1 MAETLAALHALDVD
15 EIGLSALRRPDSLGA
30 RQLRRWTKQWHASKT
45 RELPVLDE
53 VGELLAARLPEEREQ
68 SLVHG
73 DYHLGN
79 ALVSSGGEVNA
90 VLDWELCTVG
100 DPLADVGLMI
110 AYWSE
115 TAAAADESDVLF
127 PEPVTA
133 LPGFPGAHELA
144 ATYLRAC
151 GRDGSELGYWV
162 AFAYWKVAI
171 IVEGVYRRWLNDPA
185 NGTDAGRLGS
195 AVPRLARL
203 AAEAVG
209 SASTWNDIGSSRSE
223 R

>member
-1 MAETLAALHALDVD
+1 
-15 EIGLSALRRPDSLGA
+15 
-30 RQLRRWTKQWHASKT
+30 
-45 RELPVLDE
+45 
-53 VGELLAARLPEEREQ
+53 LLAARLPEEHEQ

-79 ALVSSGGEVNA
+79 ALVSPAGAVNA

-100 DPLADVGLMI
+100 DPLADVGLMV

-115 TAAAADESDVLF
+115 TAAAAHESDVLF

-133 LPGFPGAHELA
+133 LSGFPDAQELA

-171 IVEGVYRRWLNDPA
+171 IVEGVYRRWLNDPT
-185 NGTDAGRLGS
+185 NGTDAGRLGA

-203 AAEAVG
+203 AAEAAG